1 MWRREPSKATRKVD
15 RSSPRLPRVGP
26 TFAKIQ
32 KFETVCAYVYR
43 NLTRGRPLRL
53 LLLHGGIRI
62 VVSARFLCSTRRRRT
77 VVFSAASGALPPRA
91 RPRRSHGGL
100 PHAPLPLLLGHQARP
115 GQVRARRAANA
126 RLSSRVNPRPCAN
139 SAKYPSSVI
148 TRAARATPGAP
159 PAVRRPRRRGTPS
172 APRTATTSPSRSPS
186 RWTG

>member
-32 KFETVCAYVYR
+32 KFETVCAYGYR

-53 LLLHGGIRI
+53 LLLHGGIRM
-62 VVSARFLCSTRRRRT
+62 RFPRAFCVHTRCRRT

-100 PHAPLPLLLGHQARP
+100 LHAPLPLLLGHQARP

-126 RLSSRVNPRPCAN
+126 RLSTRVNPRPCAN

-159 PAVRRPRRRGTPS
+159 PAARRPRRRGTPS